1 MRNFCKIF
9 EGVDVVPVLNALAVN
24 PHLWNAHD
32 LRTTHPMSPH
42 REVDDIWL
50 WFNPEHDDPTK
61 TIDDLETV
69 PYPAWQHLPQIRHL
83 VLDIMRRVEG
93 TRLGR
98 VMITRLPPGKTIPAH
113 VDEGA
118 PATYYTRYQLALQ
131 SLPGALFESGEEVVN
146 FRMGE
151 VWLVN
156 NRAEHS
162 VVNNS
167 ADDRIVLI
175 MDVRGPVC

>member
-1 MRNFCKIF
+1 MRHFCKIAD
-9 EGVDVVPVLNALAVN
+9 GLDVVPVLNALAVN

-32 LRTTHPMSPH
+32 LRTTHPESPH
-42 REVDDIWL
+42 QQGDDIWF
-50 WFNPEHDDPTK
+50 WFNPEHEDPRGV
-61 TIDDLETV
+61 IDDLDCV
-69 PYPAWQHLPQIRHL
+69 PYPAWDKLPQVRNV

-98 VMITRLPPGKTIPAH
+98 VIITRLAPGAAIPAH
-113 VDEGA
+113 IDDGA

-131 SLPGALFESGEEVVN
+131 SLPGALMKIGEEVVN

-151 VWLVN
+151 VWQID
-156 NRAEHS
+156 NRTEHS

-167 ADDRIVLI
+167 ADDRIALI
-175 MDVRGPVC
+175 IDVRGPVC

>member
-1 MRNFCKIF
+1 MRHFCKIV
-9 EGVDVVPVLNALAVN
+9 EGVDVVPLLNALAVN
-24 PHLWNAHD
+24 PDLWNENT
-32 LRTTHPMSPH
+32 LRTTHPLSPH
-42 REVDDIWL
+42 KETDDIWC
-50 WFNPEHDDPTK
+50 WFNKIPDNPSEVV
-61 TIDDLETV
+61 DDLEV
-69 PYPAWQHLPQIRHL
+69 IPYRAWSELPHLREI
-83 VLDIMRRVEG
+83 VLNLMRRVDG

-98 VMITRLPPGKTIPAH
+98 VMITRLAPGKTIPAH
-113 VDEGA
+113 VDGGA

-131 SLPGALFESGEEVVN
+131 SLPGANFIIEEEVVN

-175 MDVRGPVC
+175 IDVRGPAC

>member
-1 MRNFCKIF
+1 MRHFLKIA
-9 EGVDVVPVLNALAVN
+9 EGIDVIPALNALAVN

-32 LRTTHPMSPH
+32 LRTTHQLSPH
-42 REVDDIWL
+42 RAVDDIWL
-50 WFNPEHDDPTK
+50 WFNRMSDDPADV
-61 TIDDLETV
+61 IDDLECV
-69 PYPAWQHLPQIRHL
+69 PYPAWQQLPQFRGL

-98 VMITRLPPGKTIPAH
+98 AIITRLPPGKSIPAH

-131 SLPGALFESGEEVVN
+131 CLPGALFESGGEVIQ

-151 VWLVN
+151 VWQVD
-156 NRAEHS
+156 NRVEHS

-175 MDVRGPVC
+175 VDVRGPVC